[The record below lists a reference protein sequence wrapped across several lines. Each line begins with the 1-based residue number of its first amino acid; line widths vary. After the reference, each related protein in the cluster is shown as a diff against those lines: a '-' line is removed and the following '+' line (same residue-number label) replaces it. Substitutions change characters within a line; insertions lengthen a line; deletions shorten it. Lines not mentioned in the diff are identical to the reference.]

1 MGTWSF
7 FWSFTEWCSIQS
19 VDWDHLGESG
29 EALCLFI
36 RARGGGISFCYRRL
50 SASRPYTTGWLKET
64 DGPLPDSVCG
74 ALCKPVVRFHWWN
87 AAFVTPTQEK
97 PNKETA
103 FVSRAILLLWNNKM
117 PLSLWKRILASFY
130 KRFCSF
136 LTSLWKTRSL
146 VCVHLCVSLIIYLT
160 LTTTSLH
167 HSYSNEV
174 IPKWDSHPPH
184 ISSNTPQALLSVPT
198 CLLCLL
204 LVWFSCFC
212 RRLCHM
218 LTRDLA

>member
-7 FWSFTEWCSIQS
+7 FWSFTERCSIQS

-36 RARGGGISFCYRRL
+36 RAQEGVSFCYRRL
-50 SASRPYTTGWLKET
+50 SASRHYMLGWLKET

-97 PNKETA
+97 PNKEKA
-103 FVSRAILLLWNNKM
+103 FVEPFRYCEITKCFCQWENESF
-117 PLSLWKRILASFY
+117 PLVY

-136 LTSLWKTRSL
+136 LTSIRKTRSL
-146 VCVHLCVSLIIYLT
+146 FCVHLCVSLIIYLT

-174 IPKWDSHPPH
+174 IPKWESHPPH
-184 ISSNTPQALLSVPT
+184 ISSNTPQALLSVST
-198 CLLCLL
+198 YLLCLL
-204 LVWFSCFC
+204 LVWYSCFC
-212 RRLCHM
+212 RRFCHI
-218 LTRDLA
+218 LTSDLA